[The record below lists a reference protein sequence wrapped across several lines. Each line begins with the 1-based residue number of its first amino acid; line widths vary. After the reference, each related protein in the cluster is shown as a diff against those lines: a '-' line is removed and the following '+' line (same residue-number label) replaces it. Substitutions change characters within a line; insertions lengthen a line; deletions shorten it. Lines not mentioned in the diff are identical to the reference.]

1 MRSYNAS
8 MFRGIAIVLLLS
20 YCAPLLSGQSS
31 SGLNAAEAT
40 KLASLMCRQLPN
52 LASFPETVVVLSPQ
66 DPKVKSAMEKGYWWD
81 DVYDTLILLGQYSVP
96 CLVDRMADI
105 RWMPDPRMEPLLG
118 APVVGDIAYM
128 VLKDKEVPDL
138 LPALAHKNAK
148 DMRMDDWF
156 LWPSI
161 GSHRLQ
167 LQTAVRAWLR
177 KHPECCAARE
187 ATRDTALPNPIL
199 RMSTAQRAQAQE
211 RFARLRSGMT
221 VAQVLK
227 VLGEPDGKDSYETY
241 RGTEDT
247 HLLGIGSADRNE
259 NLAYIYFVER
269 WTKDIKGR
277 GLLHVLHRQQRAV
290 IAS

>member
-1 MRSYNAS
+1 

-128 VLKDKEVPDL
+128 
-138 LPALAHKNAK
+138 
-148 DMRMDDWF
+148 
-156 LWPSI
+156 
-161 GSHRLQ
+161 
-167 LQTAVRAWLR
+167 
-177 KHPECCAARE
+177 
-187 ATRDTALPNPIL
+187 
-199 RMSTAQRAQAQE
+199 
-211 RFARLRSGMT
+211 
-221 VAQVLK
+221 
-227 VLGEPDGKDSYETY
+227 
-241 RGTEDT
+241 
-247 HLLGIGSADRNE
+247 
-259 NLAYIYFVER
+259 
-269 WTKDIKGR
+269 
-277 GLLHVLHRQQRAV
+277 
-290 IAS
+290 